1 MRELIDDRENQR
13 YVLPLE
19 DGFEAVVNYTIEN
32 GIMRLVYSS
41 VPPELR
47 GQQIGKELVEKTFE
61 KLTEEGFKAEAICF
75 YIRTIAIR
83 SEKWKNIIH

>member
-1 MRELIDDRENQR
+1 MRELIHDRENQR

-41 VPPELR
+41 VPPQLR
-47 GQQIGKELVEKTFE
+47 GRKIGRTLVEKTFE
-61 KLTEEGFKAEAICF
+61 KLTEEGYKAEAICS
-75 YIRTIAIR
+75 YIRTVAKR
-83 SEKWKNIIH
+83 SNKWKNIIH